1 MVISSFTHT
10 QLSMNADTF
19 NSHSVNCPIC
29 HQTSILPSVGMF
41 GGLFTCPNC
50 HTHLVISNSGHYVR
64 DPFSLQNWAIG
75 RMLRRQSHPLARI
88 GRDVC
93 LTKRFP
99 LMAIVSSLLLLSLA
113 LVTTERLNSPDQ
125 TIGPAVTESDQN
137 EDNPNSSP

>member
-1 MVISSFTHT
+1 
-10 QLSMNADTF
+10 MNADTF

-29 HQTSILPSVGMF
+29 HHTSILPSVGVL

-64 DPFSLQNWAIG
+64 DPFSWQHWAIG

-93 LTKRFP
+93 STKPFP
-99 LMAIVSSLLLLSLA
+99 LLAIVSSLLLLSLA
-113 LVTTERLNSPDQ
+113 VVATDRLNSHNPMLD
-125 TIGPAVTESDQN
+125 PSVTELEQN
-137 EDNPNSSP
+137 QADYPLP

>member
-1 MVISSFTHT
+1 
-10 QLSMNADTF
+10 MNADTF

-29 HQTSILPSVGMF
+29 HHTSVLPSVGVF

-64 DPFSLQNWAIG
+64 DPFSWQHWAIG

-93 LTKRFP
+93 STKPFP
-99 LMAIVSSLLLLSLA
+99 LVAIVSSLLLLSLA
-113 LVTTERLNSPDQ
+113 VVATDRLNYRNQMLDPS
-125 TIGPAVTESDQN
+125 ITELEQDAG
-137 EDNPNSSP
+137 DYPFP